1 MTRKQYVADG
11 FVDLKKDVVRDK
23 KGRRIDSAYVA
34 RVVKAADA
42 VRPVG
47 RPGLNGHAGASSQ
60 IAVRLPEATY
70 QQIKLM
76 AKERGVSTA
85 ALARHAV
92 EEFLR
97 KTG

>member
-1 MTRKQYVADG
+1 MTREQYVADG
-11 FVDLKKDVVRDK
+11 YVDLKKDVVRDK

>member
-1 MTRKQYVADG
+1 MTRKKYVADG
-11 FVDLKKDVVRDK
+11 YVDLSKEVVRDK

-47 RPGLNGHAGASSQ
+47 RPGLNAHAGPSSQ
-60 IAVRLPEATY
+60 IAVRLPASAYE
-70 QQIKLM
+70 QIKHM

>member
-1 MTRKQYVADG
+1 MTRKHYVADG
-11 FVDLKKDVVRDK
+11 YVDLKKEVVRDK

-47 RPGLNGHAGASSQ
+47 RPGLNAHAGPSSQ
-60 IAVRLPEATY
+60 IAVRLPASTY
-70 QQIKLM
+70 EQIKLM
-76 AKERGVSTA
+76 AKERGVTAA
-85 ALARHAV
+85 ALARQAV

-97 KTG
+97 KAV